1 MFMISNDDIGG
12 GHGSKQD
19 GVLSNDV
26 SQNKIYFL
34 SKQTK

>member
-1 MFMISNDDIGG
+1 MFMKSNDDIG